1 MKEVW
6 EKLKVKTI
14 KKKRYRLFQLQVFT
28 FLTLSFSQT
37 SQFFSNFSVFLK
49 LLSFSQN
56 SLILKLTSIRFL
68 GTWFIWKWEKLEKNW
83 EKFER
88 KNGPN
93 FFKYLIFPTPSF
105 SKNFS
110 HFEIKFF
117 LIDYIHPLCLFIK
130 KNMYLLS
137 NK

>member
-49 LLSFSQN
+49 LLSFSQ
-56 SLILKLTSIRFL
+56 TSQF
-68 GTWFIWKWEKLEKNW
+68 
-83 EKFER
+83 
-88 KNGPN
+88 
-93 FFKYLIFPTPSF
+93 F
-105 SKNFS
+105 SKFS
-110 HFEIKFF
+110 HFEINFYSFSWNLVYMKMREVREKLREVWEKKWSKLLQVFNFPNAQFF
-117 LIDYIHPLCLFIK
+117 K
-130 KNMYLLS
+130 KLLS
-137 NK
+137 FWNKILSYWLHPSPLSFY